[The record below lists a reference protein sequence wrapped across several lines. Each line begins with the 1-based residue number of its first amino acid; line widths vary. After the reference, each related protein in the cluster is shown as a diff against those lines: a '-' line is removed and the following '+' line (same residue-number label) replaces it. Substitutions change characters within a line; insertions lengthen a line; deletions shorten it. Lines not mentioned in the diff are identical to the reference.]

1 MRISEKALSE
11 VVEYNNGLMDNKDK
25 RLDEHLFELWNTYSE
40 DCVSEKELQNG
51 LEKFRGNRDTYIRQ
65 RRRRVVAFKI
75 LRYAAAVFLPV
86 LTALAAWNY
95 SAEYY
100 AQSNDFTEFYVPEG
114 RVDSLVLSDGTKVT
128 VNSGTS
134 LIYPQKFNPRSYYRN
149 VYVSGSCR
157 FAVAKDRSHPFV
169 VNLGSLKVRVL
180 GTHFS
185 VSYYSNEDNITVT
198 LEEGLVKVSDNSHSM
213 TLHPN
218 EQLVYSRMDGKMT
231 KLSVDAL
238 SCNSWVNGNLDFTC
252 QPLSEIIKTLE
263 RRYNVRFRVMEGVD
277 TDKRYTMSFRREES
291 VESVMKVLVM
301 VSGNISCTK
310 RGNRITISRK

>member
-1 MRISEKALSE
+1 
-11 VVEYNNGLMDNKDK
+11 MDNKDK
-25 RLDEHLFELWNTYSE
+25 RLDEHLFKLWNTGSE
-40 DCVSEKELQNG
+40 NCVSDNELQEA
-51 LEKFRGNRDTYIRQ
+51 LVKFRGNRDAHVRM
-65 RRRRVVAFKI
+65 RWHRVMAFKI
-75 LRYAAAVFLPV
+75 LKYAAVVALLVI
-86 LTALAAWNY
+86 TALAAWNY

-114 RVDSLVLSDGTKVT
+114 RMDSLVLSDGTRVT

-134 LIYPQKFNPRSYYRN
+134 LVYPQKFNSRAYYRN

-157 FAVAKDRSHPFV
+157 FEVAKDRNHPFV

-198 LEEGLVKVSDNSHSM
+198 LEEGLVKVFDKSHSM

-218 EQLVYSRMDGKMT
+218 EQLVYNRMDGKMT
-231 KLSVDAL
+231 RLSVDAVAY
-238 SCNSWVNGNLDFTC
+238 NSWVTGNLDFTG

-263 RRYNVRFRVMEGVD
+263 RRYKVRFKIMDGVD
-277 TDKRYTMSFRREES
+277 LNKCYTMSFKQNES
-291 VESVMKVLVM
+291 IESVMKVLAM
-301 VSGNISCTK
+301 VSGNISYK
-310 RGNRITISRK
+310 KKGNKITISQQ